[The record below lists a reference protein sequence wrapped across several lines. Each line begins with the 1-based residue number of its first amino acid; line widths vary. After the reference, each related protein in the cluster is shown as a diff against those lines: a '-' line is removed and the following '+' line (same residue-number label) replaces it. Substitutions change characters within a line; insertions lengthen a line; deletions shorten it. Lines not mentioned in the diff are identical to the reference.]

1 MKSLT
6 KEVKQISYRFNA
18 DELADLSHKN
28 ALLNVEIEEKRQE
41 GKNIASE
48 YTNKV
53 KTLEARRGELS
64 QKILSKQEQRDVF
77 CYARKNY
84 ITSTVEYI
92 SMDGEII
99 ATDMFRPSDYRK
111 QMELKEE
118 VAQGKLEKVAYF
130 GAKYFYEEFLKINFE
145 LDITESEVEE
155 VLETNR
161 IKFITKCITDL
172 VDRKILEVEDD
183 VEFDAMYETVSDWY
197 DGFKT
202 KYREEPKRE
211 DFIVEEEQDVF
222 PTNLPDTP
230 LEENQLPEKAKKV
243 KKSKDDKP
251 EETKDEDE
259 DGKPDWLQQ

>member
-1 MKSLT
+1 MKSLR

-64 QKILSKQEQRDVF
+64 QKILSKQEQRDIF

-130 GAKYFYEEFLKINFE
+130 GAKYFYEEFLKMNFE
-145 LDITESEVEE
+145 LDVTEQEVEG
-155 VLETNR
+155 VLEANR
-161 IKFITKCITDL
+161 TKFITKCITEL
-172 VDRKILEVEDD
+172 VDRKILEIEDD

-202 KYREEPKRE
+202 KYREEPKKE
-211 DFIVEEEQDVF
+211 DFVIEEEQDVF
-222 PTNLPDTP
+222 PDNLPDSP
-230 LEENQLPEKAKKV
+230 LMEGKAKKE
-243 KKSKDDKP
+243 KKSKKVEEDKP
-251 EETKDEDE
+251 AQEENED
-259 DGKPDWLQQ
+259 DIPDWLEK